1 MLVCWPVEVV
11 GAVAGAGLGA
21 LGVSLEPGEKVTQV
35 TAMAA
40 AGADQAESENRKTA
54 KSAP

>member
-1 MLVCWPVEVV
+1 MVCWPVEVV